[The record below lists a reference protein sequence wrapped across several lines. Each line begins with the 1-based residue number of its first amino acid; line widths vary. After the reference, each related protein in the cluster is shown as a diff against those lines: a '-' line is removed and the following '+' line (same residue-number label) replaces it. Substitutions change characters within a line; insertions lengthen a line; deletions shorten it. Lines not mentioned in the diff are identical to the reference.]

1 MSHQIELKELL
12 ESKAFVKEG
21 SGYDFKLPEQYV
33 NEFLDIAGNYT
44 DKFLVTVNSPT
55 ENKNE
60 DESINKAFP
69 RFLVEAKMPEK
80 FDVEES
86 TATIGFMMALDTQ
99 KPIAKL
105 YTGKKVIAC
114 MNLTIFN
121 ADNVYSAELGNLGSV
136 FKKGFQYFQDV
147 EKDNAEYAE
156 IVKTLKNTELDNA
169 GIQQV
174 MGKLLL
180 EATKNKFIGN
190 TIVNAAAKEL
200 VTKNSTYA
208 IKDNK
213 STLWNILNAHTAY
226 ISTKTDISERAIKTV
241 TLANLIRKINTSLN

>member
-1 MSHQIELKELL
+1 MAHQIELKELL

-105 YTGKKVIAC
+105 YTGKKVTAC

-121 ADNVYSAELGNLGSV
+121 ADNVYSAELVILVVYLRKDFSI
-136 FKKGFQYFQDV
+136 FKM
-147 EKDNAEYAE
+147 
-156 IVKTLKNTELDNA
+156 LKKIMLNML
-169 GIQQV
+169 
-174 MGKLLL
+174 KL
-180 EATKNKFIGN
+180 
-190 TIVNAAAKEL
+190 
-200 VTKNSTYA
+200 
-208 IKDNK
+208 
-213 STLWNILNAHTAY
+213 
-226 ISTKTDISERAIKTV
+226 
-241 TLANLIRKINTSLN
+241 